1 MYFLQLISSGL
12 SLGSLYALIG
22 LAFVLIYR
30 ASGVVNFA
38 QGEMMMIGGLIG
50 FSLISYL
57 HIPFF
62 AAYLIA
68 VLVLFFFG
76 FFIERYVFRRMR
88 TGKVFS
94 AVMVTIGLSSI
105 LQGLSGMVWG
115 HEIREIPF
123 PAKMGVINIWGIGLF
138 KLDLYAIATTIVI
151 LILFSV
157 FIHRHKLGRA
167 MTASSS
173 DLEASYLI
181 GIPVDFIHGISWGV
195 SSAVSV
201 IAGIF
206 IGSLVY
212 LEPTMGV
219 FALTAFPAII
229 LGGLNSLLGA
239 VVGGLAMGIIV
250 NLAGGYLDPY
260 IPGGTK
266 EVVTYM
272 VLLLVLMFRP
282 YGLFGQKQI
291 RRM

>member
-1 MYFLQLISSGL
+1 MDFLQLITSGL

-38 QGEMMMIGGLIG
+38 QGEFMMIGGLIG
-50 FSLISYL
+50 FSFISFL
-57 HIPFF
+57 HVPFF
-62 AAYLIA
+62 VAYFIA

-94 AVMVTIGLSSI
+94 AVMVTIGVSSI
-105 LQGLSGMVWG
+105 LQGLSALTWG
-115 HEIREIPF
+115 HEIRNVPF
-123 PAKMGVINIWGIGLF
+123 PVEMGVINIGGISLY
-138 KLDLYAIATTIVI
+138 KLDLYAVATTLII

-167 MTASSS
+167 IKATAS

-181 GIPVDFIHGISWGV
+181 GIPVDFIHGLSWGM

-206 IGSLVY
+206 IGSLVF
-212 LEPTMGV
+212 LEPTMGL

-239 VVGGLAMGIIV
+239 VVGGFAMGIIV
-250 NLAGGYLDPY
+250 NLAGGYLDAY

-266 EVVTYM
+266 EVVTYL
-272 VLLLVLMFRP
+272 VLLLVLLFRP